1 MLMIAGVSVAGAA
14 LFVWFYIG
22 RNLVARLVGLEKTM
36 TRLATGDLS
45 AEVGARHGGDEI
57 GQMAEALSVFREG
70 IVKANAA
77 AAEKTREQE
86 AKQRQAAAIDQLTR
100 EFNDG
105 AASALAAV
113 STAAVRMKGSAETMS
128 RVAAEAAGNVQTVAA
143 ATEELSGS
151 ISEISRQVGECTRI
165 ATQAVEQVGRS
176 EITVTALANAA
187 DRIGEVV
194 GLINTI
200 AAQTNLLALNATIE
214 AARAGEA
221 GKGFAVVA
229 SEVKNLATQT
239 ARATEGITEQVAAI
253 QGSTHEAV
261 ATIKGIGQIID
272 KMSEIATA
280 VAAAVEEQGA
290 ATAEIARNIQQ
301 AAVGTQNVSS
311 NIDGVSGVANQ
322 TGDTAAQVL
331 ESSSSLA
338 AESEILSNQVAR
350 FLDRIKAA

>member
-1 MLMIAGVSVAGAA
+1 MLKQKPRARWRFNLIPSRPRTHETF
-14 LFVWFYIG
+14 LIG
-22 RNLVARLVGLEKTM
+22 P
-36 TRLATGDLS
+36 
-45 AEVGARHGGDEI
+45 
-57 GQMAEALSVFREG
+57 
-70 IVKANAA
+70 
-77 AAEKTREQE
+77 
-86 AKQRQAAAIDQLTR
+86 RQAWPR
-100 EFNDG
+100 RG
-105 AASALAAV
+105 W
-113 STAAVRMKGSAETMS
+113 
-128 RVAAEAAGNVQTVAA
+128 
-143 ATEELSGS
+143 
-151 ISEISRQVGECTRI
+151 QVGECTRI

-176 EITVTALANAA
+176 EVTVTALANAA

-200 AAQTNLLALNATIE
+200 AARTNLLALNATIE

-253 QGSTHEAV
+253 QGSTQEAV
-261 ATIKGIGQIID
+261 DTIKGIGQIIN
-272 KMSEIATA
+272 KMSEIATT

-301 AAVGTQNVSS
+301 AAAGTQNVSS
-311 NIDGVSGVANQ
+311 NIGGVSNVANQ
-322 TGDTAAQVL
+322 TGETASDVL

-338 AESEILSNQVAR
+338 AESEVLSSQVAR